1 MMEYWHYTGDT
12 SYNVV
17 MYEALVSQLGPGN
30 DFVVPNEA
38 FNEGNDDQAFWVFA
52 AMSAAEHGF
61 PPPPEQ
67 FPPWVTTV
75 VNAWE
80 LFVQRWNHDSVTCGG
95 GLKWQFYE
103 ANAGYHYKYVPI
115 TTPNR
120 SLHPYAPPIK
130 PRGS

>member
-17 MYEALVSQLGPGN
+17 MYEALVSQLGPAN
-30 DFVVPNEA
+30 DFVVPAEA
-38 FNEGNDDQAFWVFA
+38 FNEGNDDHAFWVFA

-67 FPPWVTTV
+67 FPPWITTV

-80 LFVQRWNHDSVTCGG
+80 LFVQRWNHDSVTCAG

-103 ANAGYHYKYVPI
+103 ANAGYHYKYI
-115 TTPNR
+115 
-120 SLHPYAPPIK
+120 HPPSPAP
-130 PRGS
+130 